1 MSLLF
6 SHVTVTASDGN
17 EAEFLVSGI
26 PREFDDFEYYTVFED
41 FLDGI
46 DEDTEITVHADA
58 YLYGEGETFKA
69 TIEEVAYFHLRMQQ
83 DENFLSCHCD
93 HIESVDFTCNYS
105 PDELFGIDWG

>member
-1 MSLLF
+1 MALLF
-6 SHVTVTASDGN
+6 SHVRVSAPDGS
-17 EAEFLVSGI
+17 EAEFLVKGI
-26 PREFDDFEYYTVFED
+26 PRDYDDLENYTAFED

-46 DEDTEITVHADA
+46 EEETEISVHAEA

-83 DENFLSCHCD
+83 DEKFLSGHCD
-93 HIESVDFTCNYS
+93 NIESVDFTCNYS

>member
-6 SHVTVTASDGN
+6 SHVTVTASDGS

-26 PREFDDFEYYTVFED
+26 PREFDDFEYYIVFED

-83 DENFLSCHCD
+83 DENFLSGHCD

-105 PDELFGIDWG
+105 PDELFGIEWG